1 MSEISGTHGGAQPE
15 DKEGATDDKMTGQ
28 QVLPGE
34 TRMVFPVFPRDTNH
48 YHTLFGGM
56 AMAWM
61 DQAAFICATRW
72 ARRPVVTVHSS
83 AVDFRR
89 PIPEGT
95 IVEVVARIASTGR
108 SSMRIAVSLYSEP
121 MDRQGRQLACSGE
134 FVLVA
139 LDEAQRPVAVPAYP
153 GETVK

>member
-1 MSEISGTHGGAQPE
+1 MSQVSGSHDEAHSQDEAGA
-15 DKEGATDDKMTGQ
+15 KDDNMIAQ
-28 QVLPGE
+28 QSVPGE

-48 YHTLFGGM
+48 YHTLFGGI

-83 AVDFRR
+83 AIDFRR

-95 IVEVVARIASTGR
+95 IVEVVARIAATGR
-108 SSMRIAVSLYSEP
+108 SSMRIAVSLYIEP

-153 GETVK
+153 

>member
-1 MSEISGTHGGAQPE
+1 
-15 DKEGATDDKMTGQ
+15 
-28 QVLPGE
+28 
-34 TRMVFPVFPRDTNH
+34 MVFPVFPRDTNH

-72 ARRPVVTVHSS
+72 ARRPAVTVHSS
-83 AVDFRR
+83 AVDFRE

-95 IVEVVARIASTGR
+95 IVEVVARVAATGR
-108 SSMRIAVSLYSEP
+108 TSMRIAVALYIEP
-121 MDRQGRQLACSGE
+121 MDRPERRLACSGE

-139 LDEAQRPVAVPAYP
+139 LDDARRPVSVPSLP
-153 GETVK
+153 STE